1 MGAETKYILSKGI
14 LERKD
19 NSLCFKNE
27 NKTTYIPIEGVK
39 EIFALDEI
47 SVNTKLFDFLA
58 KHGITL
64 HFFNHYEGYSGTFY
78 PREKYVSGKLVIKQV
93 EAHKN
98 HKEVIAK
105 SIVKGIGK
113 NIYELLYHYYRHD
126 KKELKEY
133 LEWLSNDV
141 GRRLNESNNINEIMA
156 VEGEI
161 WAKFYDSFKI
171 FLREDFIINKR
182 VKRPPDNPIN
192 ALISFGNSILYTKTI
207 GQIYQTHLEQT
218 ISFLHSPSERRFSL
232 SLDLSEVFKPIIVF
246 RTIFECVNNRKLNVE
261 KHFEKNLNYCILNET
276 GKKIFLSA
284 LEDRMNETFE
294 HPILKRKLSYITA
307 VKYDAYKLIK
317 FLLEGK
323 EFVPFYIKEK
333 M

>member
-1 MGAETKYILSKGI
+1 MGIGTRYIISKGV

-27 NKTTYIPIEGVK
+27 TKTTYIPVEGTE

-47 SVNTKLFDFLA
+47 SINSKLLDFLG
-58 KHGITL
+58 KNGIIL

-78 PREKYVSGKLVIKQV
+78 PKEKYVSGKLLLKQV
-93 EAHKN
+93 ETYHK
-98 HKEVIAK
+98 HREIIAGN
-105 SIVKGIGK
+105 IVKGIGK
-113 NIYELLYHYYRHD
+113 NIHELLYHYYRHD

-133 LEWLSNDV
+133 LDWLTDEMEN
-141 GRRLNESNNINEIMA
+141 RLENTKDINEIMA

-171 FLREDFIINKR
+171 FLKEDFVMNKR

-192 ALISFGNSILYTKTI
+192 ALISFGNSILYAKTI
-207 GQIYQTHLEQT
+207 SKIYQTHLDQT

-232 SLDLSEVFKPIIVF
+232 SLDLTEVFKPVIVF
-246 RTIFECVNNRKLNVE
+246 RTIFDCVNNRKLNVE
-261 KHFEKNLNYCILNET
+261 KHFEKNLNYCILNKE
-276 GKKIFLSA
+276 GRNIFIKA
-284 LEDRMNETFE
+284 LEERMEETFE
-294 HPILKRKLSYITA
+294 HLTLKRKVTYLTA
-307 VKYDAYKLIK
+307 VKYDAYKLVK
-317 FLLEGK
+317 FILEGK
-323 EFVPFYIKEK
+323 EFIPFNLKEK

>member
-1 MGAETKYILSKGI
+1 MGIGTRYIISKGI

-27 NKTTYIPIEGVK
+27 IKTTYIPIEGTN

-47 SVNTKLFDFLA
+47 SINSKLLDFLG
-58 KHGITL
+58 KNGIIL

-78 PREKYVSGKLVIKQV
+78 PKEKYVSGKLLIKQV
-93 EAHKN
+93 EVYHKDRE
-98 HKEVIAK
+98 KIAK
-105 SIVKGIGK
+105 NIVRGIGK
-113 NIYELLYHYYRHD
+113 NIHELLYHYYRHD

-133 LEWLSNDV
+133 LDWLTDEMEN
-141 GRRLNESNNINEIMA
+141 RLIKSENINEIMA

-171 FLREDFIINKR
+171 FLKEDFVMNKR

-192 ALISFGNSILYTKTI
+192 ALISFGNSILYAKAI
-207 GQIYQTHLEQT
+207 NKIYQTHLDQT

-232 SLDLSEVFKPIIVF
+232 SLDLTEVFKPIIVF
-246 RTIFECVNNRKLNVE
+246 RTIFDCVNNRKLNIE
-261 KHFEKNLNYCILNET
+261 KHFEKNLNYCILNKE
-276 GKKIFLSA
+276 GRNIFIKA
-284 LEDRMNETFE
+284 LEERMEETFE
-294 HPILKRKLSYITA
+294 HSILKRKVSYLTA

-317 FLLEGK
+317 FILEGK
-323 EFVPFYIKEK
+323 EFVPFNLKEK